1 MLITKYEGR
10 SKNHEFYY
18 NEKNSNRNDL
28 VSDEFRSQYL
38 RLSLNFRIKRILTSY
53 C

>member
-10 SKNHEFYY
+10 SKNYEFYY
-18 NEKNSNRNDL
+18 SVRNSNRNDL

-38 RLSLNFRIKRILTSY
+38 RLSLHFRIKRILISDF
-53 C
+53 